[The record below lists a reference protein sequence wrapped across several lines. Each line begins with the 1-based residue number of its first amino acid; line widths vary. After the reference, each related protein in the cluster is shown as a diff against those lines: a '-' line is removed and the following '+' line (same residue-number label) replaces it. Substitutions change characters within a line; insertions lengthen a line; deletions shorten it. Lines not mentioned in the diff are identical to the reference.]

1 MGRQA
6 QPLFPCGPCHSPL
19 EKQSGAE
26 GVEMYTHCVHNT
38 ERGRID
44 LRWLCVHTHCFEVN
58 LNDIHHPITHS
69 NLHQQESLHTMGSLK
84 CSWTP

>member
-19 EKQSGAE
+19 EKRSGAE
-26 GVEMYTHCVHNT
+26 GVEMYTP
-38 ERGRID
+38 
-44 LRWLCVHTHCFEVN
+44 LCAQHREGQDRSQMVMNTHCFEVN

>member
-19 EKQSGAE
+19 EKRSGAE

-44 LRWLCVHTHCFEVN
+44 LRWLCVHT
-58 LNDIHHPITHS
+58 L
-69 NLHQQESLHTMGSLK
+69 L
-84 CSWTP
+84 

>member
-19 EKQSGAE
+19 EKRSGAE

-44 LRWLCVHTHCFEVN
+44 LRWLCTHTHTALRLISTTFII
-58 LNDIHHPITHS
+58 L
-69 NLHQQESLHTMGSLK
+69 SLTAICTSRNHCTR
-84 CSWTP
+84 WDH